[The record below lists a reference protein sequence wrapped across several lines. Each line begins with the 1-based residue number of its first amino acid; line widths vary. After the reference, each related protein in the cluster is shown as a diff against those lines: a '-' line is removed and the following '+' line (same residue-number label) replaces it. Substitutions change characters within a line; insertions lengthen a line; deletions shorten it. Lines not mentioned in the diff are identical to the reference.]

1 VTWGRTPFSALGIA
15 IVAVHLAGFVWL
27 ASRSRGTELAI
38 AAPARTAASSP
49 AGGPGLVHQ
58 RWSTSYRGGYTRS
71 IGATQ
76 LVGPFQDPDHPACSG
91 RVVIGQRMLDD
102 STTSTTTIAGVMRQ
116 MIESEL
122 RGQDIWPIGRYKRI
136 NKLSLAWVKNE
147 TSFRE
152 KRMLGKAG
160 APDGFIRAKATVAFD
175 RVEVPVLVALVPQRA
190 AGALSF
196 KIVAEADLDFDN
208 RALQWISDKVGADNI
223 ATKIARE
230 QIDDV
235 LVTTFAPPP
244 PFDLGDGQTLQ
255 FTYCDGP
262 VDIVD
267 GAYGALPFAVA
278 FGRAPG
284 SPDVLPPRFTMGS
297 RPAPSPSTLLA
308 IDLDVDALDALLY
321 ELWRTGWLDKRLA
334 EVGLDTR
341 FNTDPIVT
349 EYLSI
354 RVSPLRLALPPVIS
368 PGEPGSLRLAA
379 DARVEITDGATTTT
393 GRVYGA
399 LDFRFAPPTATS
411 DLPTAVEIG
420 ALELSCERDPL
431 TLVPCYG
438 DLVSALRDRGSEF
451 HGALTE
457 AFAKLLA
464 DIFVDRRVSA
474 EGLPVDVVIERAVP
488 SLAAGGTVHLE
499 LAGMLAP
506 AQ

>member
-1 VTWGRTPFSALGIA
+1 VKTALGLLIVIA
-15 IVAVHLAGFVWL
+15 HLAGFVWL
-27 ASRSRGTELAI
+27 AGKSRGVELAI
-38 AAPARTAASSP
+38 AAPPRTAAASP

-76 LVGPFQDPDHPACSG
+76 LVGPFQDPDRPACTG

-102 STTSTTTIAGVMRQ
+102 GHAGDATIAGVMKR
-116 MIESEL
+116 MIDSEL
-122 RGQDIWPIGRYKRI
+122 RGQDIFPIGKYLRI
-136 NKLSLAWVKNE
+136 KQLSLAWVKNE

-152 KRMLGKAG
+152 KRMLGKPG
-160 APDGFIRAKATVAFD
+160 APDGFIRAKATVAFE
-175 RVEVPVLVALVPQRA
+175 RVDVPVLVALVPQRTA
-190 AGALSF
+190 HTLSF
-196 KIVAEADLDFDN
+196 KIIAEADLDFDN
-208 RALQWISDKVGADNI
+208 RAIQWISDKVGADNI

-262 VDIVD
+262 VDIAD
-267 GAYGALPFAVA
+267 GAYGALPFAIVIS
-278 FGRAPG
+278 RMPG
-284 SPDVLPPRFTMGS
+284 APDVLPPRFGVGS
-297 RPAPSPSTLLA
+297 RPAPSETTMLA
-308 IDLDVDALDALLY
+308 IDLDVDALDAMLY

-354 RVSPLRLALPPVIS
+354 RLSPLRLALPPVIS
-368 PGEPGSLRLAA
+368 PGDPGSLRLGA
-379 DARVEITDGATTTT
+379 DARVSIGDGTTTT
-393 GRVYGA
+393 VARVYGA
-399 LDFRFAPPTATS
+399 LDLRFGPATAAS
-411 DLPTAVEIG
+411 DLATTVDLG

-438 DLVSALRDRGSEF
+438 DLVAALRDRGGEF
-451 HGALTE
+451 HGALTD
-457 AFAKLLA
+457 AFAKLLS
-464 DIFVDRRVSA
+464 DIFVNRRVSA
-474 EGLPVDVVIERAVP
+474 EGLPVDVVIERAMP
-488 SLAAGGTVHLE
+488 TLAAGGTLHLE
-499 LAGMLAP
+499 LAAALAP
-506 AQ
+506 LR

>member
-1 VTWGRTPFSALGIA
+1 
-15 IVAVHLAGFVWL
+15 
-27 ASRSRGTELAI
+27 
-38 AAPARTAASSP
+38 
-49 AGGPGLVHQ
+49 
-58 RWSTSYRGGYTRS
+58 
-71 IGATQ
+71 
-76 LVGPFQDPDHPACSG
+76 
-91 RVVIGQRMLDD
+91 VIGQRMLDD
-102 STTSTTTIAGVMRQ
+102 GHAGESTIAGVMKQ
-116 MIESEL
+116 MIEAEL

-136 NKLSLAWVKNE
+136 EQLSLAWVKDD

-160 APDGFIRAKATVAFD
+160 APEGFIRAKAKVAFD
-175 RVEVPVLVALVPQRA
+175 RASVPIIVALVPQRA
-190 AGALSF
+190 ADKLSF
-196 KIVAEADLDFDN
+196 KIVAEADLDFDS
-208 RALQWISDKVGADNI
+208 RAIQWLSDKVGADNI

-278 FGRAPG
+278 IGRMPG
-284 SPDVLPPRFTMGS
+284 APDVLPPRFGTGS
-297 RPAPSPSTLLA
+297 RPAPSATTMLA
-308 IDLDVDALDALLY
+308 IDLDVDALDAMLY

-354 RVSPLRLALPPVIS
+354 RLSPLRLALPPVIS
-368 PGEPGSLRLAA
+368 PGVPGSLRLGA
-379 DARVEITDGATTTT
+379 DARVSLGDGTTTT
-393 GRVYGA
+393 VGRVYGA
-399 LDFRFAPPTATS
+399 LDLRFGPPAAAGA
-411 DLPTAVEIG
+411 DLPTAVDLG

-438 DLVSALRDRGSEF
+438 DLVAALRDRGGEF
-451 HGALTE
+451 HGALTS
-457 AFAKLLA
+457 AFANLLS
-464 DIFVDRRVSA
+464 DIFVDRRVGA
-474 EGLPVDVVIERAVP
+474 EGLPVDVVIERAIP
-488 SLAAGGTVHLE
+488 TLAAGGTLHLE
-499 LAGMLAP
+499 LAAALT
-506 AQ
+506 QVH